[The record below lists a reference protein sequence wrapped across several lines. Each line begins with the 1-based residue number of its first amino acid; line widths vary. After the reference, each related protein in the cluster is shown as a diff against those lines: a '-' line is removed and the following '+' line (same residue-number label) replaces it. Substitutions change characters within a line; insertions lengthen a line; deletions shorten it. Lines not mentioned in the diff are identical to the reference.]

1 MTSSPLPV
9 DEDARLAAVR
19 RYDVLD
25 TPPDGAFDRITAL
38 AARLCHVPIST
49 ITIVDEDR
57 IWFKSTHGVE
67 VAEIGRD
74 PGLCASA
81 VIDFEPYVV
90 TDAATDARAMDN
102 PLVRGELGLRFYVGV
117 PLTTDDGYR
126 LGTLNVIDVAPR
138 EISDEELAHLQ
149 DLAAI
154 VVDELELR
162 LAARRSIADE
172 AAREAAEFRETL
184 MDGISHEMR
193 TPISVLQG
201 IVGLDPD
208 DADLAVG
215 DLQRMMGRHVLHLE
229 WLVNQYLDFTQLEA
243 GREPHLSAEPLDLAE
258 VARQAAELGDEEI
271 AIEVELVGDPPPAL
285 ASRSRTLQILNE
297 LLNNARRVTPAGAA
311 VTVSVGSTEAGE
323 VFVSVT
329 DEGPGLSAEE
339 AERAFERFY
348 RGSVGSGSGI
358 GLYVSRAL
366 AEAQHGQLVL
376 ESTAAPGARFTLVLP
391 AAES

>member
-1 MTSSPLPV
+1 MQPAPVPV

-38 AARLCHVPIST
+38 AARICHVPIST

-57 IWFKSTHGVE
+57 IWFKSTHGIE
-67 VAEIGRD
+67 VDEIGRD

-90 TDAATDARAMDN
+90 TDATTDARAMSN

-117 PLTTDDGYR
+117 PLTTAEGYR

-138 EISDEELAHLQ
+138 EISDEELAHLE

-162 LAARRSIADE
+162 LAARQSVSHE

-201 IVGLDPD
+201 IVGLDPH
-208 DADLAVG
+208 DADLEVA

-229 WLVNQYLDFTQLEA
+229 WLVNQYLDFTHLEA
-243 GREPHLSAEPLDLAE
+243 GRAPHLSAEPLDMAE
-258 VARQAAELGDEEI
+258 VAREAAELGGEDVPV
-271 AIEVELVGDPPPAL
+271 EVEVAGEVPPAL

-297 LLNNARRVTPAGAA
+297 LLNNARRVTPAGAT
-311 VTVSVGSTEAGE
+311 VTLTVGSTGAGE
-323 VFVSVT
+323 VFASVSDV
-329 DEGPGLSAEE
+329 GPGLTIEE

-348 RGSVGSGSGI
+348 RGSTGTGSGI

-366 AEAQHGQLVL
+366 AEAQHGRLVL
-376 ESTAAPGARFTLVLP
+376 EPTAATGARFTLTLP
-391 AAES
+391 AADA

>member
-1 MTSSPLPV
+1 MQPAPV
-9 DEDARLAAVR
+9 PSDEDARLLAVR

-38 AARLCHVPIST
+38 AARICQVPIST
-49 ITIVDEDR
+49 ITIVDQDR
-57 IWFKSTHGVE
+57 IWFKSTYGIE
-67 VAEIGRD
+67 VDEIGRD

-90 TDAATDARAMDN
+90 TDAATDARAMNN

-117 PLTTDDGYR
+117 PLTTNEGYR

-138 EISDEELAHLQ
+138 EVSELELANLQ

-162 LAARRSIADE
+162 LAARESIAHE

-201 IVGLDPD
+201 IVGLDPH
-208 DADLAVG
+208 DAGLGVA

-229 WLVNQYLDFTQLEA
+229 WLVNQYLDFTHLEA
-243 GREPHLSAEPLDLAE
+243 GRAPHLSAEPLDVAELARE
-258 VARQAAELGDEEI
+258 AAQLGDEDI
-271 AIEVELVGDPPPAL
+271 PVEVEVVGAAPLAL

-297 LLNNARRVTPAGAA
+297 LLNNARRVTPDGAV
-311 VTVSVGSTEAGE
+311 VTLSVGATDSGEVCVSVS
-323 VFVSVT
+323 
-329 DEGPGLSAEE
+329 DEGPGLSVEE
-339 AERAFERFY
+339 AEQAFERFY
-348 RGSVGSGSGI
+348 RGSTGTGSGI

-366 AEAQHGQLVL
+366 AEAQHGRLVL
-376 ESTAAPGARFTLVLP
+376 ESTADSGSRFTLVLP
-391 AAES
+391 AADD

>member
-1 MTSSPLPV
+1 MQPAPLPV

-38 AARLCHVPIST
+38 AARICHVPIST

-57 IWFKSTHGVE
+57 IWFKSTHGIE
-67 VAEIGRD
+67 VDEIGRD

-81 VIDFEPYVV
+81 VIEFEPYVV

-117 PLTTDDGYR
+117 PLTTADGYR

-138 EISDEELAHLQ
+138 EISDDELAHLE

-162 LAARRSIADE
+162 LAARRSVADE

-258 VARQAAELGDEEI
+258 VADRLPSSATRT
-271 AIEVELVGDPPPAL
+271 
-285 ASRSRTLQILNE
+285 SRSR
-297 LLNNARRVTPAGAA
+297 
-311 VTVSVGSTEAGE
+311 SSS
-323 VFVSVT
+323 SVT
-329 DEGPGLSAEE
+329 RP
-339 AERAFERFY
+339 RRW
-348 RGSVGSGSGI
+348 
-358 GLYVSRAL
+358 
-366 AEAQHGQLVL
+366 
-376 ESTAAPGARFTLVLP
+376 P
-391 AAES
+391 AAAARCRSSTSC

>member
-38 AARLCHVPIST
+38 AARICRVPIST
-49 ITIVDEDR
+49 VTIVDEDR

>member
-1 MTSSPLPV
+1 MQPAPLPA

-38 AARLCHVPIST
+38 AARICHVPIST

-57 IWFKSTHGVE
+57 IWFTSTHGVE
-67 VAEIGRD
+67 VDEIGRD

-81 VIDFEPYVV
+81 VIDFGPYVV
-90 TDAATDARAMDN
+90 TDAATDARAMNN

-117 PLTTDDGYR
+117 PLTTADGYR

-138 EISDEELAHLQ
+138 EVTDEELAHLE

-154 VVDELELR
+154 VMDELELR
-162 LAARRSIADE
+162 LAARRSVADE
-172 AAREAAEFRETL
+172 AAREADQFRRTL

-201 IVGLDPD
+201 IVGLDPH
-208 DADLAVG
+208 DADLEVA

-243 GREPHLSAEPLDLAE
+243 GRAPHVSAEPLDLAA
-258 VARQAAELGDEEI
+258 VAREAAALGADDVT
-271 AIEVELVGDPPPAL
+271 IEVELAGDPPLAL
-285 ASRSRTLQILNE
+285 ASHSRTLQILTE

-311 VTVSVGSTEAGE
+311 VTVTVGSTGPGE
-323 VFVSVT
+323 VFLSVV
-329 DEGPGLSAEE
+329 DEGPGLSVEE

-348 RGSVGSGSGI
+348 RGPTGSGSGI

-366 AEAQHGQLVL
+366 AEAQQGRLVL
-376 ESTAAPGARFTLVLP
+376 EPTAATGARFTLILP

>member
-1 MTSSPLPV
+1 MQPAPLPV
-9 DEDARLAAVR
+9 DEDARLAAVH

-38 AARLCHVPIST
+38 AARICHVPIST
-49 ITIVDEDR
+49 ITIVDQDR

-67 VAEIGRD
+67 VEEIGRD

-90 TDAATDARAMDN
+90 TDAATDARAMNN

-117 PLTTDDGYR
+117 PLTTAEGHR

-138 EISDEELAHLQ
+138 EISDEELAYLE

-162 LAARRSIADE
+162 LAARRSVADE
-172 AAREAAEFRETL
+172 ASREAAEFRETL

-201 IVGLDPD
+201 IVGLDPH
-208 DADLAVG
+208 DADLEVG

-243 GREPHLSAEPLDLAE
+243 GREPHLSAEPLDLAD
-258 VARQAAELGDEEI
+258 VAREAAELGDEEI

-297 LLNNARRVTPAGAA
+297 LLNNARRVTPTGAA
-311 VTVSVGSTEAGE
+311 VTVSVGSTEEGE
-323 VFVSVT
+323 VFVSIA

-366 AEAQHGQLVL
+366 AEAQHGRLVL
-376 ESTAAPGARFTLVLP
+376 ESTADPGARFTLVLP